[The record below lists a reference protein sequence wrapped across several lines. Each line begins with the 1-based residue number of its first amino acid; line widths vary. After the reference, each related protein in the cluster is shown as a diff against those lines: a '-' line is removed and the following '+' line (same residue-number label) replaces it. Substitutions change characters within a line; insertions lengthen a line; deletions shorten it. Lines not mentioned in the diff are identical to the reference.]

1 MGWDKSKVIKEMLK
15 DRIQKIKSKITTTR
29 NKQVGN
35 IRFEEDVY
43 NQVVE
48 IAKELNIT
56 KQYLIE
62 QIVKD
67 FLIKD

>member
-1 MGWDKSKVIKEMLK
+1 MENLTQRIKRISQKVSK
-15 DRIQKIKSKITTTR
+15 TR
-29 NKQVGN
+29 NKQIGN
-35 IRFEEDVY
+35 IRFEEGIY
-43 NQVVE
+43 NQIVE
-48 IAKELNIT
+48 IAKDLDIT

>member
-1 MGWDKSKVIKEMLK
+1 MKREE
-15 DRIQKIKSKITTTR
+15 RIERIKSKITR
-29 NKQVGN
+29 ARIKQIGN

-43 NQVVE
+43 NKIVE
-48 IAKELNIT
+48 VAEELCIT

-67 FLIKD
+67 FLITD

>member
-1 MGWDKSKVIKEMLK
+1 MEDKKQ
-15 DRIQKIKSKITTTR
+15 RIQKIKSRITTTR
-29 NKQVGN
+29 SKQVGN

-48 IAKELNIT
+48 VAKELDIT

-67 FLIKD
+67 FLIDD

>member
-1 MGWDKSKVIKEMLK
+1 MLK

>member
-1 MGWDKSKVIKEMLK
+1 MNKYSERIK
-15 DRIQKIKSKITTTR
+15 RIKSKITTKR
-29 NKQVGN
+29 IKQVGN

-43 NQVVE
+43 NKVVQVSQ
-48 IAKELNIT
+48 ELKIT

-67 FLIKD
+67 FLLDHSHTN

>member
-1 MGWDKSKVIKEMLK
+1 MTREERIKK
-15 DRIQKIKSKITTTR
+15 IQSKITTKR
-29 NKQVGN
+29 NKQIGN
-35 IRFEEDVY
+35 IRFEEDIYDEIVA
-43 NQVVE
+43 
-48 IAKELNIT
+48 IAKDMCIS

>member
-1 MGWDKSKVIKEMLK
+1 MKKQE
-15 DRIQKIKSKITTTR
+15 RINKIKSKITTKR
-29 NKQVGN
+29 SKQIGN

-43 NQVVE
+43 DEVVK
-48 IAKELNIT
+48 IAKGVDIT

-67 FLIKD
+67 FLIND

>member
-1 MGWDKSKVIKEMLK
+1 MQNTEKELKNRIARIKSKV
-15 DRIQKIKSKITTTR
+15 TTKR
-29 NKQVGN
+29 NKQIGN

-43 NQVVE
+43 TRVVD

-67 FLIKD
+67 FLIDN

>member
-1 MGWDKSKVIKEMLK
+1 MKKEE
-15 DRIQKIKSKITTTR
+15 RIAKIKSRITTTR
-29 NKQVGN
+29 SKQVGN

-48 IAKELNIT
+48 VAKELGIT

-67 FLIKD
+67 FMIKD

>member
-1 MGWDKSKVIKEMLK
+1 MKKQE
-15 DRIQKIKSKITTTR
+15 RINKIKSKITTKR
-29 NKQVGN
+29 SKQIGN

-43 NQVVE
+43 DEVVK
-48 IAKELNIT
+48 IAKGLDIT

-67 FLIKD
+67 FLIND

>member
-1 MGWDKSKVIKEMLK
+1 MKKQE
-15 DRIQKIKSKITTTR
+15 RIQRIKSRLTTSR
-29 NKQVGN
+29 VKQIGN

-43 NQVVE
+43 NKVVE
-48 IAKELNIT
+48 VAKELDVT

-67 FLIKD
+67 FLIDD